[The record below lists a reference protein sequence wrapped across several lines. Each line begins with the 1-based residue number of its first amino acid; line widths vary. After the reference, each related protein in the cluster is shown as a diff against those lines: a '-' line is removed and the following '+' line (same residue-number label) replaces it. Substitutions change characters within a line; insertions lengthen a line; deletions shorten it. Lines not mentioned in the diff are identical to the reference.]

1 MKIREEIILKILKMI
16 AELINLV
23 DQLNSKLNMPYDQV
37 SDLENGRNISQF
49 ILHTKSYRKLRGNK
63 TLRLDLELE
72 ILCKWS
78 LGRRVHREKKMIF
91 KKDQ

>member
-37 SDLENGRNISQF
+37 SDLENGRNIS
-49 ILHTKSYRKLRGNK
+49 
-63 TLRLDLELE
+63 
-72 ILCKWS
+72 
-78 LGRRVHREKKMIF
+78 
-91 KKDQ
+91 